1 MEQPEKVDNFKV
13 LEEKVEMLIEHIR
26 SLRNEKQTLEK
37 SLQDQERNFAILNG
51 ELENLKEI
59 RDKTKVRIASILEKI
74 EKLDV

>member
-37 SLQDQERNFAILNG
+37 SLEDKERSIAILNG

-59 RDKTKVRIASILEKI
+59 RDKTKARIASILEKI
-74 EKLDV
+74 ERLDV

>member
-26 SLRNEKQTLEK
+26 SLRNEKQILEK

>member
-1 MEQPEKVDNFKV
+1 MEQPEKVDNFKA

-37 SLQDQERNFAILNG
+37 SLEDKERSIAILNG

-59 RDKTKVRIASILEKI
+59 RDKTKARIASILEKI
-74 EKLDV
+74 ERLDV

>member
-59 RDKTKVRIASILEKI
+59 RDKTKARIASILEKI
-74 EKLDV
+74 ERLDV